1 MTEED
6 RESPRLWRETTA
18 GPVRVMELLD
28 EIGSLQQR
36 SHQLIEEH
44 YRVLEAL
51 ERVFKELARIAQNNQ
66 RTN

>member
-6 RESPRLWRETTA
+6 RESPRLWHETTA
-18 GPVRVMELLD
+18 EPVRIKQLLD
-28 EIGSLQQR
+28 EIGSLQER

-51 ERVFKELARIAQNNQ
+51 ERVFKELAKIAQNNQ